1 VIHQEGHPRPPGWSR
16 RPARGGRPRFA
27 YLDDS
32 GRSLTDAEALAR
44 IAALALPPA
53 WADVWISPDP
63 GAKVQAVGVDAAG
76 RTQYRYSTAW
86 TALRAREKFAHV
98 PDFARALP
106 LLRTEV
112 AHRLGA
118 RPDGGSDETPPLD
131 RERVLAAAVR
141 LLDLGF
147 FRVGSERYARD
158 NHTYG
163 LTTLQRGH
171 VRVDGD
177 VVHFDYTA
185 KEHRHRVVEVTDPAV
200 ADVVRRLLARD
211 DPGPD
216 LLAWQL
222 PDGRW
227 QRVHSAHV
235 NSYVHA
241 LTGIDATAKQ
251 FRTWAGTVLAAAA
264 LGGAEHEERSR
275 SALVAAIKATS
286 RLLGNTPAVARASYV
301 HPAVVEA
308 FEQGRTAEAAVRAAR
323 ERSGERRLSVLW
335 RDPEVQDATLDLIAT
350 RPDGPDQD
358 VPSAAGADA
367 TRDRPAAP

>member
-1 VIHQEGHPRPPGWSR
+1 MIDPEGHPRPPGWTR
-16 RPARGGRPRFA
+16 RPTRGSPRFA
-27 YLDDS
+27 YLDDA
-32 GRSLTDAEALAR
+32 RQPLADAEALAR

-53 WADVWISPDP
+53 WTDVWISPDP
-63 GAKVQAVGVDAAG
+63 DAKVQAVGVDAAG
-76 RTQYRYSTAW
+76 RTQYRYSAAW
-86 TALRAREKFAHV
+86 TAWRAREKFAHV

-106 LLRTEV
+106 PLRTEV
-112 AHRLGA
+112 ARRLDTG
-118 RPDGGSDETPPLD
+118 RVDTPLD

-171 VRVDGD
+171 VRVEGE
-177 VVHFDYTA
+177 VIHFDYTA

-200 ADVVRRLLARD
+200 ADVVRRLLARH
-211 DPGPD
+211 DPAPE
-216 LLAWQL
+216 LLAWQF

-241 LTGIDATAKQ
+241 VTGIDATAKQ

-264 LGGAEHEERSR
+264 LGGAEHGERSR
-275 SALVAAIKATS
+275 SAVVAAIKATS

-301 HPAVVEA
+301 HPGVVEA
-308 FEQGRTAEAAVRAAR
+308 YEQGRTAEAAVRAAGD
-323 ERSGERRLSVLW
+323 RSGERRLSVLW
-335 RDPEVQDATLDLIAT
+335 RDPDVQDATLQLIT
-350 RPDGPDQD
+350 TP
-358 VPSAAGADA
+358 
-367 TRDRPAAP
+367 PA

>member
-1 VIHQEGHPRPPGWSR
+1 VIHQEAHPRPPGWSR
-16 RPARGGRPRFA
+16 RPARGGGPRFA
-27 YLDDS
+27 YLDGA
-32 GRSLTDAEALAR
+32 GRPLTDAEALAR

-53 WADVWISPDP
+53 WTDVWISPDP

-76 RTQYRYSTAW
+76 RTQYRYSAAW

-112 AHRLGA
+112 ARRLGA
-118 RPDGGSDETPPLD
+118 GPDGGSDETPALD

-163 LTTLQRGH
+163 LTTLQRRH

-211 DPGPD
+211 DPGLD

-227 QRVHSAHV
+227 ERVHSAHV

-275 SALVAAIKATS
+275 SAVVAAIKATS
-286 RLLGNTPAVARASYV
+286 LLLGNTPAVARASYV

-323 ERSGERRLSVLW
+323 ERSGERRLSLLW
-335 RDPEVQDATLDLIAT
+335 RDPEVQDATLDLITT

-358 VPSAAGADA
+358 VPSAAGADS